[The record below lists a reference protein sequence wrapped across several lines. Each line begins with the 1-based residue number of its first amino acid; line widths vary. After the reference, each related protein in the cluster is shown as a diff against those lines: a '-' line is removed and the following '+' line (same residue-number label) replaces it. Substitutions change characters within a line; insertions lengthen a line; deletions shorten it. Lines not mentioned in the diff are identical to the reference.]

1 MKINY
6 FGYCFKNPSSERR
19 VLFDIRNFLREYCRL
34 DNVDF
39 KNRFVHQD
47 EHVYLLH
54 HTSDVYLF
62 IITRSNELIRRVN
75 TEDLSVGEIHSLLAE
90 NEQLGFASYI
100 IIKENHFGFGSTL
113 LAPKI
118 DIFGKYIND
127 LLDCLGIVDWRFV
140 PQALLYQ
147 ATKAEAL
154 QMPFI
159 GKTTIELSKEN
170 SFVQDMLTSITA
182 NTTDTLELEGIEIVI
197 KPRVRRNIKETVNKF
212 LDHIPDEGVQK
223 MIVKAKSESLSQM
236 TDLYLVGR
244 GAISD
249 NVDRTQE
256 SRIASNMD
264 DKLTSNRYLT
274 EKVAEYISDEGF
286 EENSLNA
293 IVRYHDSS
301 AWTEL
306 ISNLQCSDEVEQ

>member
-6 FGYCFKNPSSERR
+6 FGYCFKSPSNDRK
-19 VLFDIRNFLREYCRL
+19 VLFDIRTFLRAYCRL
-34 DNVDF
+34 DNVNF
-39 KNRFVHQD
+39 KNTFMHQD

-54 HTSDVYLF
+54 HTADIYLF

-75 TEDLSVGEIHSLLAE
+75 TEDLSVGEIHSLLAD

-100 IIKENHFGFGSTL
+100 IVKESYFGFGSTL

-118 DIFGKYIND
+118 DVFGQYINN
-127 LLDCLGIVDWRFV
+127 LLECLGIVDWRFV

-147 ATKAEAL
+147 ATKTEAL
-154 QMPFI
+154 EMPFI

-170 SFVQDMLTSITA
+170 SFVQDMLASITA
-182 NTTDTLELEGIEIVI
+182 NTEDTIDLEGIEIVI
-197 KPRVRRNIKETVNKF
+197 KPRVRKNIKETVNKF
-212 LDHIPDEGVQK
+212 LDHIPDDGVQK
-223 MIVKAKSESLSQM
+223 MIMKAKGEGLSQM

-249 NVDRTQE
+249 SVNRSQE
-256 SRIASNMD
+256 SKIAINME
-264 DKLTSNRYLT
+264 DKLSNNRFLIQKVT
-274 EKVAEYISDEGF
+274 EYTSDEGF

-293 IVRYHDSS
+293 IVRYHDDS
-301 AWTEL
+301 AWADF
-306 ISNLQCSDEVEQ
+306 IYNIQRSDKVES